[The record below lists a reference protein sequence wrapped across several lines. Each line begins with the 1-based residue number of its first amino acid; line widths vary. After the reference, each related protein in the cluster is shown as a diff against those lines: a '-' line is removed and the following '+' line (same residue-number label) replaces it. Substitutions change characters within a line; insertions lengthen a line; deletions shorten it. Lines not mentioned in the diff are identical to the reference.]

1 MKISNKFNIGDTV
14 YYPSADLRA
23 ARIFKSVVTGIVITN
38 IDDKQVVIYQTGH
51 SYGVSEEDMF
61 KIAKP
66 AKRRLVKIMQDKKK
80 QIAKDIDEAIK
91 KVNDT
96 KTEELVYDLT
106 AKDETKDEEQEVPI
120 ESE

>member
-1 MKISNKFNIGDTV
+1 MEISNKFNLGDTV

-23 ARIFKSVVTGIVITN
+23 ARVFKSVVTGIVVTS
-38 IDDKQVVIYQTGH
+38 IDDKQEVIYQTGQ

-66 AKRRLVKIMQDKKK
+66 AKRRLVKIMRDKKK
-80 QIAKDIDEAIK
+80 QIAKDIEEAIK

-106 AKDETKDEEQEVPI
+106 AKDEEPKEEITI

>member
-1 MKISNKFNIGDTV
+1 MKISNKYNLGDTV

-38 IDDKQVVIYQTGH
+38 IDDKQEVIYQTGQ

-66 AKRRLVKIMQDKKK
+66 AKRRLIKIMQEKKK

-91 KVNDT
+91 KVGDM
-96 KTEELVYDLT
+96 KTDELVYDLT
-106 AKDETKDEEQEVPI
+106 ADEKQEAPTEV
-120 ESE
+120 E